1 MWFVGYTP
9 QIAAAVWVGDPR
21 GGYRYPLNNVV
32 INGVYYS
39 NVYGATIPGPIWRSA
54 MSGAHGGLPIRSFGG
69 GPKEFDV
76 RLKPSDDKDGKDGNK
91 DEPEPLPAEPQA
103 PADPNAG
110 AELDDFN
117 LDELEN
123 LPDFSFD

>member
-1 MWFVGYTP
+1 
-9 QIAAAVWVGDPR
+9 
-21 GGYRYPLNNVV
+21 
-32 INGVYYS
+32 
-39 NVYGATIPGPIWRSA
+39 

-76 RLKPSDDKDGKDGNK
+76 RLNPSDDKDGKDGKDGKK
-91 DEPEPLPAEPQA
+91 DEPEPLPTEPQA